1 MGLRGPKPKKKTRG
15 KIVKLVVAVPRCP
28 AKLGVAGKRM
38 WKRVI
43 DGLASRKGVSTL
55 HAESLERACK
65 LADEINV
72 MEKYIATNG
81 WTDSNQNGIE
91 YLRPQVK
98 QLNTARRMIQFYEK
112 EFGLTSASDERIRG
126 LPQQEEESDPL
137 DALRVHK
144 FGESG

>member
-1 MGLRGPKPKKKTRG
+1 M
-15 KIVKLVVAVPRCP
+15 
-28 AKLGVAGKRM
+28 
-38 WKRVI
+38 
-43 DGLASRKGVSTL
+43 DGLASRKGIGAL
-55 HAESLERACK
+55 HADSLERACK
-65 LADEINV
+65 LADEID
-72 MEKYIATNG
+72 ELERDIASNG

-98 QLNTARRMIQFYEK
+98 QFNTARRMMQFYEK

-126 LPQQEEESDPL
+126 MPQQEEEADPL